1 MKEEKRKPDCDAKDW
16 RVRAQRHRLG
26 DEKPRYKTTSEV
38 LAERDR
44 WVARELFD
52 EATDKPGDT
61 ATAGLSDVL
70 DQKAAKAPIA
80 GGVLRLF
87 PRAMHVLAQVSRAG
101 AKKYGVKIGSMSYLE
116 IPDAYEAYTDALARH
131 LVDEKL
137 EGPVN
142 HKDGGLLHPAQ
153 AAWSALARL
162 EIFLEQAEKPHD
174 RAK

>member
-1 MKEEKRKPDCDAKDW
+1 MKEDHDDLRNQYDNSKSSG
-16 RVRAQRHRLG
+16 RAQR
-26 DEKPRYKTTSEV
+26 EV
-38 LAERDR
+38 ELVARDR
-44 WVARELFD
+44 GKMLPPLCHGPDNTSTVR
-52 EATDKPGDT
+52 
-61 ATAGLSDVL
+61 LSDVFDL
-70 DQKAAKAPIA
+70 KVVKAPIG

-101 AKKYGVKIGSMSYLE
+101 AKKYGVKIDSAAYLE
-116 IPDAYEAYTDALARH
+116 VPDAYEVYTDALARH

-162 EIFLEQAEKPHD
+162 EIFLAQAEKPHD
-174 RAK
+174 KTE

>member
-1 MKEEKRKPDCDAKDW
+1 MKEDHDDLVNQHDNGKSWGRADA
-16 RVRAQRHRLG
+16 V
-26 DEKPRYKTTSEV
+26 EPRYKLISEI
-38 LAERDR
+38 LAELDR
-44 WVARELFD
+44 GKKLPPRHI
-52 EATDKPGDT
+52 KPDNT
-61 ATAGLSDVL
+61 STVRLSDVL
-70 DQKAAKAPIA
+70 DQKAVKAPIA

-87 PRAMHVLAQVSRAG
+87 PRALHVLAQVSRAG
-101 AKKYGVKIGSMSYLE
+101 AKKYGVKIDSMAYLE
-116 IPDAYEAYTDALARH
+116 VPDAYETYTDALVRH

-174 RAK
+174 KT